1 MCAQRVAAALTAAPG
16 TDPIY
21 GPGSVEDSVRIGV
34 ILQLTG
40 PNNSDG
46 KQIEAA
52 LRLYMRQH
60 GDVAGGRKIELI
72 VKDDA
77 GIPENSKRIAQELIG
92 HGGVSFICVG
102 LTASAI
108 AVEPIA
114 TAEKIPEI
122 VMISAMSMLTERSPY
137 IVRTSFTMAQSSVTL
152 AAWAASNGC
161 KKIVT
166 LVADWPPGVEA
177 EISFKQEFTRRGG
190 EIVDSIRVPYSIF
203 SGAEFG
209 TVLQKLSDK
218 TPDTIYAMV
227 PSMQAAAFARQY
239 GESGLACSGIRLIG
253 PGDMTDDGSLPNMG
267 DAMIGVVTALNY
279 AAAHPSELNKAY
291 VAEFKR
297 LAGFPPNFISVG
309 GYDGMQLIYK
319 ALNSTSGSTD
329 GDLLVAAMKGMRWES
344 PRGPIEID
352 PCTRDI
358 VQNIYLRR
366 VEKTDGELQN
376 IEFATISAVQDPI
389 KAVMQR

>member
-1 MCAQRVAAALTAAPG
+1 LAWTGCRKLLPLNTARPGEFALAEDRVR
-16 TDPIY
+16 
-21 GPGSVEDSVRIGV
+21 VGV

-52 LRLYMRQH
+52 LCLFMQQH

-77 GIPENSKRIAQELIG
+77 GNAENSRQIAQELMRNEK
-92 HGGVSFICVG
+92 VSFLGVG

-108 AVEPIA
+108 AIGPIA
-114 TAEKIPEI
+114 TGEKIPQI
-122 VMISAMSMLTERSPY
+122 VLISAMSMLTERSPY
-137 IVRTSFTMAQSSVTL
+137 IVRTSFTMAQSSAPL
-152 AAWAASNGC
+152 AEWAVGNGC

-166 LVADWPPGVEA
+166 LAADWPPGVEA
-177 EISFKQEFTRRGG
+177 EMSFKQEFIRRGG
-190 EIVDSIRVPYSIF
+190 KIVNSIRVPYGVF
-203 SGAEFG
+203 DRAEFG
-209 TVLQKLSDK
+209 DVLQKLRDL